1 MKIILKDN
9 SEFEL
14 ESFNTEDSMLN
25 LEIKNSTI
33 EVVEERMSDENL
45 AKVAV
50 YTDEGEITHTV
61 IDGTLGKNISKDR
74 KTHIIKVSVVAK
86 EVNEAVKDH
95 SAHIDSL
102 NAAIVSLGKAS
113 VANSD
118 AISNVSFSVSDLE
131 DLIADLIGGAEE

>member
-1 MKIILKDN
+1 MKIILNDN

-33 EVVEERMSDENL
+33 DEVEERMSDENL
-45 AKVAV
+45 AKVDV

-61 IDGTLGKNISKDR
+61 TDGTLGKNISKDR
-74 KTHIIKVSVVAK
+74 KTKIIKVSIVSK

-95 SAHIDSL
+95 KKNIDAL
-102 NAAIVSLGKAS
+102 TTEVSDMKS
-113 VANSD
+113 VVDLQNGT
-118 AISNVSFSVSDLE
+118 ISDLE
-131 DLIADLIGGAEE
+131 DILADLIGGSEE

>member
-1 MKIILKDN
+1 MKIILNDN

-33 EVVEERMSDENL
+33 DEVEERMSDENL
-45 AKVAV
+45 AKVDV

-74 KTHIIKVSVVAK
+74 KTHIIKVSIIAK

-102 NAAIVSLGKAS
+102 NAAIVSLSKAS

-131 DLIADLIGGAEE
+131 DIIADLIGGAEE

>member
-1 MKIILKDN
+1 MKIILNDN

-33 EVVEERMSDENL
+33 DEVEERMSDENL
-45 AKVAV
+45 AKVDV

-74 KTHIIKVSVVAK
+74 KTHIIKVSIVAK

-102 NAAIVSLGKAS
+102 NAAIVSLSKAS

>member
-1 MKIILKDN
+1 MKIILNDN

-33 EVVEERMSDENL
+33 DEVEERMSDENL
-45 AKVAV
+45 AKVDV

-74 KTHIIKVSVVAK
+74 KTKIIKVSIVAK

-131 DLIADLIGGAEE
+131 DIIADLIGGAEE

>member
-1 MKIILKDN
+1 MKIILNDN

-33 EVVEERMSDENL
+33 DEVEERMSDENL
-45 AKVAV
+45 AKVDV

-74 KTHIIKVSVVAK
+74 KTHIIKVSIVAK

-102 NAAIVSLGKAS
+102 NAAIVSLSRAS

-131 DLIADLIGGAEE
+131 DIIADLIGGAEE

>member
-33 EVVEERMSDENL
+33 DEVEERMSDENL
-45 AKVAV
+45 AKVDV

-74 KTHIIKVSVVAK
+74 KTHIIKVSIVAK
-86 EVNEAVKDH
+86 EINEAVKDH

-102 NAAIVSLGKAS
+102 NAAIVSLSRAS

-131 DLIADLIGGAEE
+131 DIIADLIGGAEE

>member
-1 MKIILKDN
+1 MKIILNDN

-33 EVVEERMSDENL
+33 DEVEERMSDENL
-45 AKVAV
+45 AKVDV

-74 KTHIIKVSVVAK
+74 KTHIIKVSIVAK

-102 NAAIVSLGKAS
+102 NAAIVSLSKAS

-131 DLIADLIGGAEE
+131 DLVADLIGGAEE

>member
-1 MKIILKDN
+1 MKIVLKDN

-33 EVVEERMSDENL
+33 DEVEERMSDENL
-45 AKVAV
+45 AKVDV

-61 IDGTLGKNISKDR
+61 TDGTLGKNISKDR
-74 KTHIIKVSVVAK
+74 KTHIIKVSIVAK

-95 SAHIDSL
+95 KKNIDALTAEVSDMKSVVDL
-102 NAAIVSLGKAS
+102 QNETIVTAIGT
-113 VANSD
+113 
-118 AISNVSFSVSDLE
+118 ISDLE
-131 DLIADLIGGAEE
+131 DIIADLIGGAEE

>member
-1 MKIILKDN
+1 MKIILNDN

-33 EVVEERMSDENL
+33 DEVEERMSDENL
-45 AKVAV
+45 AKVDV

-102 NAAIVSLGKAS
+102 NAAIVSLSRAS

>member
-33 EVVEERMSDENL
+33 DEVEERMSDDNL
-45 AKVAV
+45 AKVDV
-50 YTDEGEITHTV
+50 YTDEGEITHTL
-61 IDGTLGKNISKDR
+61 IDGILGKNISKDR
-74 KTHIIKVSVVAK
+74 KTHIIKVSIVAK

-102 NAAIVSLGKAS
+102 NAAIVSLSKAS

>member
-1 MKIILKDN
+1 MKIILNDN

-33 EVVEERMSDENL
+33 DEVEERMSDENL
-45 AKVAV
+45 AKVDV

-74 KTHIIKVSVVAK
+74 KTKIIKVSVVAK

-102 NAAIVSLGKAS
+102 NAAIVSLSKAS

>member
-33 EVVEERMSDENL
+33 DEVEESMSDENL
-45 AKVAV
+45 TKVDI

-61 IDGTLGKNISKDR
+61 TDGTLGKNISKDR
-74 KTHIIKVSVVAK
+74 QTQIIKVSIVAK

-95 SAHIDSL
+95 KKNIDAL
-102 NAAIVSLGKAS
+102 TAE
-113 VANSD
+113 
-118 AISNVSFSVSDLE
+118 FSYMKGVVDLQNGTISDLE
-131 DLIADLIGGAEE
+131 DILADLIGGSEE

>member
-1 MKIILKDN
+1 MKIILNDN

-33 EVVEERMSDENL
+33 DEVEERMSDENL
-45 AKVAV
+45 AKVDV

-74 KTHIIKVSVVAK
+74 KTKIIKVSIVAK

-95 SAHIDSL
+95 KKNIDALTAEVGDMKSVVDL
-102 NAAIVSLGKAS
+102 QNETIVTAIGT
-113 VANSD
+113 
-118 AISNVSFSVSDLE
+118 ISDLE
-131 DLIADLIGGAEE
+131 DIIADLIGGAEE

>member
-1 MKIILKDN
+1 MKIILNDN

-33 EVVEERMSDENL
+33 DEVEERMSDENL
-45 AKVAV
+45 AKVDV

-61 IDGTLGKNISKDR
+61 TDGTLGKNISKDR
-74 KTHIIKVSVVAK
+74 KTKIIMVSIVAK

-131 DLIADLIGGAEE
+131 DIIADLIGGAEE

>member
-1 MKIILKDN
+1 MKIILNDN

-33 EVVEERMSDENL
+33 DEVEERMSDENL
-45 AKVAV
+45 AKVDV

-74 KTHIIKVSVVAK
+74 NTHIIKVSIVAK

-102 NAAIVSLGKAS
+102 NAAIVSLSKAS

-131 DLIADLIGGAEE
+131 DIIADLIGGAEE

>member
-33 EVVEERMSDENL
+33 DEVEERMSDENL
-45 AKVAV
+45 AKVDV

-74 KTHIIKVSVVAK
+74 KTKIIKVSIVAK

-102 NAAIVSLGKAS
+102 NAAIVSLSKAS

>member
-33 EVVEERMSDENL
+33 DEVEERMSDENL
-45 AKVAV
+45 AKVDV

-74 KTHIIKVSVVAK
+74 KTHIIKVSIVAK

-102 NAAIVSLGKAS
+102 NAAIVSLSRAS

-131 DLIADLIGGAEE
+131 DIIADLIGGAEE

>member
-1 MKIILKDN
+1 MKVILKDN

-33 EVVEERMSDENL
+33 DEVEERMSDENL
-45 AKVAV
+45 AKVDV

-61 IDGTLGKNISKDR
+61 TDGTLGKNISKDR
-74 KTHIIKVSVVAK
+74 KTKIIKVSIVAK

-95 SAHIDSL
+95 KKNIDAL
-102 NAAIVSLGKAS
+102 TAEVSDMKS
-113 VANSD
+113 VVDLQNGT
-118 AISNVSFSVSDLE
+118 ISDLE
-131 DLIADLIGGAEE
+131 DVLADLIGGSEE

>member
-1 MKIILKDN
+1 MKIILNDN

-33 EVVEERMSDENL
+33 DEVEERMSDENL
-45 AKVAV
+45 AKVDV

-61 IDGTLGKNISKDR
+61 TDGTLGKNISKDR
-74 KTHIIKVSVVAK
+74 KTKIIKVSIVAK

-102 NAAIVSLGKAS
+102 NAAIVSLSKAS

>member
-14 ESFNTEDSMLN
+14 ESFNTENSILN

-33 EVVEERMSDENL
+33 DEVEERMSDENL
-45 AKVAV
+45 AKVDV
-50 YTDEGEITHTV
+50 YTDEGEITHTL

-74 KTHIIKVSVVAK
+74 KTHIIKVSIVAK

-102 NAAIVSLGKAS
+102 NAAIVSLSRAS

-131 DLIADLIGGAEE
+131 DIIADLIGGAEE

>member
-1 MKIILKDN
+1 MKIVLKDN

-33 EVVEERMSDENL
+33 DEVEERMSDENL
-45 AKVAV
+45 AKVDV

-61 IDGTLGKNISKDR
+61 TDGTLGKNISKDR
-74 KTHIIKVSVVAK
+74 ETQIIKISIVSK

-102 NAAIVSLGKAS
+102 NAAIVSLSKAS

-131 DLIADLIGGAEE
+131 DIIADLIGGAEE

>member
-1 MKIILKDN
+1 MKIVLKDN

-33 EVVEERMSDENL
+33 DEVEERMSDENL
-45 AKVAV
+45 AKVDV
-50 YTDEGEITHTV
+50 FTDEGEITHTV

-74 KTHIIKVSVVAK
+74 KTHIIKASIVAK

-95 SAHIDSL
+95 KKNIDVLTAEVSDMKSVVDL
-102 NAAIVSLGKAS
+102 QNETIVTAIGT
-113 VANSD
+113 
-118 AISNVSFSVSDLE
+118 ISDLE
-131 DLIADLIGGAEE
+131 DIIADLIGGAEE

>member
-1 MKIILKDN
+1 MKIILNDN

-33 EVVEERMSDENL
+33 DEVEERMSDENL
-45 AKVAV
+45 AKVDV

-61 IDGTLGKNISKDR
+61 TDGTLGKNISKDR

-102 NAAIVSLGKAS
+102 NAAIVSLSKAS

-131 DLIADLIGGAEE
+131 DIIADLIGGAEE

>member
-1 MKIILKDN
+1 MKIILNDN

-33 EVVEERMSDENL
+33 DEVEERMSDENL
-45 AKVAV
+45 AKVDV

-61 IDGTLGKNISKDR
+61 TDGTLGKNISKDR
-74 KTHIIKVSVVAK
+74 KTKIIKVSIVAK

-102 NAAIVSLGKAS
+102 NTAIVSLGKAS

>member
-33 EVVEERMSDENL
+33 DEVEERMSDENL
-45 AKVAV
+45 AKVDV

-61 IDGTLGKNISKDR
+61 TDGTLGKNISKDR
-74 KTHIIKVSVVAK
+74 KTHIIKVSIVAK

-131 DLIADLIGGAEE
+131 DLVADLIGGAEE

>member
-1 MKIILKDN
+1 MKIILNDN

-33 EVVEERMSDENL
+33 DEVEKRMSDENL
-45 AKVAV
+45 AKVDV

-61 IDGTLGKNISKDR
+61 IDGALGKNISKDR

-102 NAAIVSLGKAS
+102 NAAIVSLSKAS

>member
-1 MKIILKDN
+1 MKIILNDN

-33 EVVEERMSDENL
+33 DEVEKRMSDENL
-45 AKVAV
+45 AKVDV

-86 EVNEAVKDH
+86 DVNEAVKDH

-102 NAAIVSLGKAS
+102 NAAIVSLSKAS

>member
-1 MKIILKDN
+1 MKIVLKDN

-33 EVVEERMSDENL
+33 DEVEERMSDENL
-45 AKVAV
+45 AKVDV

-61 IDGTLGKNISKDR
+61 TDGTLGKNISKDI
-74 KTHIIKVSVVAK
+74 KTTIIKVSIVAK

-95 SAHIDSL
+95 KKNIDVLTAEVSNMKSVVDL
-102 NAAIVSLGKAS
+102 QNETIVTAIGT
-113 VANSD
+113 
-118 AISNVSFSVSDLE
+118 ISDLE
-131 DLIADLIGGAEE
+131 DILADLIGGAEE